1 MGHFT
6 CFTKKMPQTC
16 AKSFGLCEQKASA
29 YITHMSEKLRLAKS
43 CMPSYWLGHFSGCW
57 SAERPQLSNFAS
69 RSKELSSLEGEHS
82 SIPVVSSWVEKKMG
96 HMLLPFDHGIME
108 HAHHARA
115 IAHRILGYPGTH
127 NPCEPSSPARKL
139 EIANALL
146 WCWYWHSWAL
156 PGCSSSQIRQISES
170 SLFYILHFFR
180 IFLFGGL
187 TVLPSDLAII
197 GFDQAR
203 FSSCL
208 KIHQFWD
215 QITTFTN
222 QGLWDMLFG
231 AGLVT

>member
-1 MGHFT
+1 MDADLRNDHNFPTLPQDRRNYLLWRESIAAYRWSLVGWR
-6 CFTKKMPQTC
+6 KK
-16 AKSFGLCEQKASA
+16 K
-29 YITHMSEKLRLAKS
+29 
-43 CMPSYWLGHFSGCW
+43 
-57 SAERPQLSNFAS
+57 
-69 RSKELSSLEGEHS
+69 
-82 SIPVVSSWVEKKMG
+82 G

-156 PGCSSSQIRQISES
+156 PGYSSSQIRQISES
-170 SLFYILHFFR
+170 SLFYILHLFR

-187 TVLPSDLAII
+187 TVLPSDLVII

-222 QGLWDMLFG
+222 QGLGDMLFG